1 MPECYLLAV
10 ARTSSLDSATN
21 NWSLFNLVE
30 QMQVLADQVGITKQF
45 TLPLE
50 VHVYW
55 QLSSEEI
62 NREFQFRLVAR
73 KGSEETAL
81 KPLTLKTD
89 KSRYRIRLQGFAI
102 PYVGDVRLET
112 EWRFGEREKWR
123 RCSIFWPLQ
132 IQVESSTSPGGAA
145 AQAS

>member
-10 ARTSSLDSATN
+10 AQTSSLDSATN

-30 QMQVLADQVGITKQF
+30 QIHLLADQVAITKQV

-55 QLSSEEI
+55 QLSPDEVSRDFE
-62 NREFQFRLVAR
+62 FRLVA
-73 KGSEETAL
+73 KTGSEESPL
-81 KPLTLKTD
+81 KPITLRTD
-89 KSRYRIRLQGFAI
+89 KTRYRIRIQGFVV
-102 PYVGDVRLET
+102 PYVGDVRLQT
-112 EWRFGEREKWR
+112 EWRFGERDQWH

-132 IQVESSTSPGGAA
+132 IEVEATKARS
-145 AQAS
+145 AS